1 VTRSESEQLVEQKRL
16 ERFHTFK
23 DGIVRNKTGGL
34 GARGGC
40 GLQGVRGLQ
49 TVKGA

>member
-1 VTRSESEQLVEQKRL
+1 MTRSPSEKLVEQKCL

-23 DGIVRNKTGGL
+23 DGIVCYKTGGL
-34 GARGGC
+34 GARRGC